1 MPRVEDG
8 GARWAFR
15 HAVHP
20 VLQAR
25 SAEDVVAGGE
35 QWCVHQVA
43 AYGASELREVVLLP
57 TVDVLGRVAH
67 RRPPLEWLGQ
77 PLDGGGRR
85 AALLDHGSPP
95 CEKSRG
101 GNCTALRGSRL
112 GGGARSGSLK
122 IADIGTKRTQLA
134 RSVPLPAY
142 HTAPLLPLTP
152 PPRRT
157 HACERARR
165 PGSERRRAAPRTG
178 GRCTAGRADTGPG
191 GTAAAPAPPPSPF
204 SMGSQGGGARAAGI
218 AEGGKE
224 MISKHKQPW
233 AQKRVQVSLGCAE
246 PNSAAAL
253 HAQAQRRVRLLSR
266 GRAS

>member
-142 HTAPLLPLTP
+142 HTAPLLPLTSPHTRLRAGTPPRERAEEGRAPHRWALHGWPRRHGAGRHRRGWVAQHLSLP
-152 PPRRT
+152 PPELAAEDATTRHT
-157 HACERARR
+157 APFARQT
-165 PGSERRRAAPRTG
+165 PPPTNQCMDVASFG
-178 GRCTAGRADTGPG
+178 
-191 GTAAAPAPPPSPF
+191 AAA
-204 SMGSQGGGARAAGI
+204 AG
-218 AEGGKE
+218 
-224 MISKHKQPW
+224 
-233 AQKRVQVSLGCAE
+233 
-246 PNSAAAL
+246 AAL
-253 HAQAQRRVRLLSR
+253 AA
-266 GRAS
+266 